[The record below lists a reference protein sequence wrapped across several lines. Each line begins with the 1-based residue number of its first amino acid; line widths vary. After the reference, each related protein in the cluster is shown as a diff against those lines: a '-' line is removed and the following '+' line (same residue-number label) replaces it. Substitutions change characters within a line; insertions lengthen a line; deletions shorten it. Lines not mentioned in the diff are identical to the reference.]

1 MSSFHASQSSRQASC
16 PCDYD
21 HARSLWRN
29 WTAEMQAPAVMAC
42 GRRLIHPQ
50 GTWSPCLPSW
60 TREHT
65 LRDDARIVH
74 CISKF
79 NYAAATDVFLGA
91 ACVPKSNKEQKSLIN
106 CKTKPNKEDIL
117 KGSRRQPS
125 RKLFLKR
132 RGTWRRYLILPVPVV
147 FLRIAFTLHV
157 GLVPPLPE
165 APGSLPL
172 QNWEAEQT
180 LCGLGWVTRAIEG
193 EAERGGEEAVAVT
206 IGVALGKTLALNA
219 TAAGSFYT
227 VSEIRR
233 VHVLRILR

>member
-16 PCDYD
+16 PYDYD
-21 HARSLWRN
+21 HARSFWRN

-50 GTWSPCLPSW
+50 GTWSLCLPSW
-60 TREHT
+60 TMMH
-65 LRDDARIVH
+65 I
-74 CISKF
+74 CGS
-79 NYAAATDVFLGA
+79 
-91 ACVPKSNKEQKSLIN
+91 CW
-106 CKTKPNKEDIL
+106 
-117 KGSRRQPS
+117 KGSR
-125 RKLFLKR
+125 KR
-132 RGTWRRYLILPVPVV
+132 RTGSSGGGSCGGRSGRR
-147 FLRIAFTLHV
+147 
-157 GLVPPLPE
+157 E
-165 APGSLPL
+165 
-172 QNWEAEQT
+172 
-180 LCGLGWVTRAIEG
+180 CWVTRAIEG